1 MPQGGPG
8 RLTKRVSLLQVL
20 VDQVGN
26 DFGIRLR
33 AERPSFAHEFV
44 AQLKIVLDNAVVDD
58 HHVAGAVRVGVL
70 LGRRPVG
77 RPAGVTDA
85 DRTGQGFGL

>member
-8 RLTKRVSLLQVL
+8 GFTERVALLQVL

-26 DFGIRLR
+26 DLGIRLGT
-33 AERPSFAHEFV
+33 ECSSFVHELM
-44 AQLKIVLDNAVVDD
+44 AQLKIVLDDAVVDN
-58 HHVAGAVRVGVL
+58 HHVAGAVRMGVL

-77 RPAGVTDA
+77 RPAGMTDT
-85 DRTGQGFGL
+85 DRAGQGFGL